1 MSQNDN
7 LTPDPE
13 DPRDKEKLDAQREE
27 AADETAAGAQPDGTE
42 QDDSHGA
49 DVEDAFEQIV
59 EGVDVDEAPSKEQQL
74 ETMLTE
80 RTEDLQR
87 LQAEY
92 VNYKRRVDRDRDLSK
107 RSGIEKVLA
116 DLMPVL
122 DSVAMA
128 RQHGELEGGFKL
140 VADELEKVSRAHG
153 MESFG
158 EIGDE
163 FDPMLHEAL
172 MQMPLEGARVTCVS
186 QVMQPGYRI
195 EDRVLRPAR
204 VAVSEP
210 DPHAA
215 QDDSEHADD
224 VASADTAPD
233 ESPNDD
239 ETKPTD

>member
-49 DVEDAFEQIV
+49 DVDDAFEQIV

-92 VNYKRRVDRDRDLSK
+92 VNYRNRVERDRA
-107 RSGIEKVLA
+107 REKEATIGSVVESLI
-116 DLMPVL
+116 PVL
-122 DSVAMA
+122 DDIELA
-128 RQHGELEGGFKL
+128 RQHGDLTEGPMSKIADKIESTLNRFG
-140 VADELEKVSRAHG
+140 VAR
-153 MESFG
+153 FG
-158 EIGDE
+158 EVDE
-163 FDPMLHEAL
+163 AFDPSVHEAL
-172 MQMPLEGARVTCVS
+172 MHVEAEAPEGVDGTFV
-186 QVMQPGYRI
+186 V
-195 EDRVLRPAR
+195 
-204 VAVSEP
+204 
-210 DPHAA
+210 
-215 QDDSEHADD
+215 
-224 VASADTAPD
+224 
-233 ESPNDD
+233 
-239 ETKPTD
+239 

>member
-1 MSQNDN
+1 M
-7 LTPDPE
+7 
-13 DPRDKEKLDAQREE
+13 
-27 AADETAAGAQPDGTE
+27 
-42 QDDSHGA
+42 
-49 DVEDAFEQIV
+49 
-59 EGVDVDEAPSKEQQL
+59 DEAPSKEQQL

>member
-49 DVEDAFEQIV
+49 DVDDAFEQIV

-122 DSVAMA
+122 DSC
-128 RQHGELEGGFKL
+128 LL
-140 VADELEKVSRAHG
+140 Y
-153 MESFG
+153 
-158 EIGDE
+158 
-163 FDPMLHEAL
+163 
-172 MQMPLEGARVTCVS
+172 T
-186 QVMQPGYRI
+186 
-195 EDRVLRPAR
+195 
-204 VAVSEP
+204 
-210 DPHAA
+210 
-215 QDDSEHADD
+215 
-224 VASADTAPD
+224 
-233 ESPNDD
+233 SPSPRD
-239 ETKPTD
+239 